1 MKPSFFISFLL
12 GALLYGTA
20 FSSSSFLARFPD
32 VHQDAV
38 VFVAGGDIWSVSTQG
53 GAAVRLTMHDGDE
66 SFPKFSPDGS
76 LIAFTGEYDGNA
88 DVYVMNRF
96 GGDIRRVTFH
106 PDYDEVVGWHE
117 GKNKIIFRSSRFS
130 ATRSSQLYLIN
141 ADGSGLEQVPLP
153 QAVQGCFSPDGTKIA
168 YNKVARENR
177 TWKRYKGGLA
187 QEIHVYDFTRKS
199 ERNIT
204 NFRGTDRIPMWIKDK
219 IYFSSDR
226 DGVLNIWC
234 YDTNTDAIEQITRHK
249 TYDVRRPS
257 MGGGQIVYEVGGD
270 LYLLDVGSKQSKK
283 IALEI
288 LSDAPETR
296 PYLKNLNEQV
306 TGIACSPDGQ
316 KALLTA
322 RGEIFTLP
330 RKEGITRNLTKSS
343 GARDKDAVWSPDGKT
358 IAWFSDQDGEYNLY
372 LAAADGETPA
382 QKITDFKNGYRHSL
396 RWSPDNKKLAYTD
409 QTLTLYFIDILSKK
423 ITKVDKAEF
432 ENMDISLDLKDIYDF
447 SWSPDSRFLAYAKMD
462 ESWVN
467 KLYIHNLE
475 TGRSQCISD
484 GAFNDFH
491 PVFTPDGEHLL
502 FVSNR
507 RFDPTFCDFEWEM
520 VFKNSAGIYSYT
532 LRKEGLA
539 LLPILPLK
547 DEGDPEAA
555 AQKMEKSGPLVIRI
569 DFDGLNQRI
578 EALPLPR
585 GNYRHLSADHE
596 QVYYLNKETGDFN
609 RFEFRERGPMN
620 LCVFN
625 FKDKK
630 ASKIIEDIHTY
641 CLSTDGKT
649 IIYKKDLEVG
659 LLEASARDS
668 KGEAVSLAG
677 LKMMLEPR
685 KEWRQIFN
693 ESWRFERDFYYQ
705 PNMHGLDWPAMKIKY
720 GKMLER
726 AMCRSDVQFV
736 IGELIGELNTSHTY
750 VYGGDQKRKAESINT
765 GLLGAD
771 YSVDEVT
778 QLYRFAKIYR
788 HQDWNNETMAP
799 LLGPGQQI
807 REGDYLLKV
816 NGELVSAKRNIYS
829 YFVDL
834 AGKPTELVV
843 NDKPSQT
850 GARTVVVQPISSERG
865 LRYIDWVERNREY
878 VAAASN
884 GQLGY
889 MHLPDTYTGS
899 AALFPRYY
907 YAQTNKAGIIVDGR
921 FNGGGLDPDIFLQ
934 RLDKKPLSYWT
945 RRHSHDQ
952 ATPWFSNQAHL
963 VCLTN
968 REAGSGGDELPY
980 LFRLKGM
987 GPVIGTRTWGGL
999 VGVSMFISM
1008 IDGGGLTAPDYRI
1021 YNGEGKWVVENE
1033 GVTPDIEIDLDPA
1046 DYGSGRDAQLDKA
1059 IEVLMKKIKEEPRI
1073 WPVHEPFPVDDGKM

>member
-1 MKPSFFISFLL
+1 MKPSFSISFLL
-12 GALLYGTA
+12 GALLCGTA
-20 FSSSSFLARFPD
+20 LAASPFLARFPD

-53 GAAVRLTMHDGDE
+53 GAAVRLTMHDGNE

-117 GKNKIIFRSSRFS
+117 GKSKIIFRSSRFS
-130 ATRSSQLYLIN
+130 GTRSSQLYLIH

-153 QAVQGCFSPDGTKIA
+153 QAVQGSFSPDGAKIA

-177 TWKRYKGGLA
+177 TWKRYRGGLA
-187 QEIHVYDFTRKS
+187 QEIYVYDFTRKS

-204 NFRGTDRIPMWIKDK
+204 NFRGTDRIPMWIGDK

-226 DGVLNIWC
+226 DGVLNIWS
-234 YDTNTDAIEQITRHK
+234 YDTRTEIIEQVTSHK
-249 TYDVRRPS
+249 EYDVRRPS
-257 MGGGQIVYEVGGD
+257 MGGEQIVYEVGGE
-270 LYLLDVGSKQSKK
+270 LYLLDVVSKQSRG
-283 IALEI
+283 IPLEI

-296 PYLKNLNEQV
+296 PYLKGVEEQV

-316 KALLTA
+316 TALLTA

-343 GARDKDAVWSPDGKT
+343 GARDKDAAWSPDGKT
-358 IAWFSDQDGEYNLY
+358 IAFFSDRDGEYNLY
-372 LAAADGETPA
+372 LIAGDGETPA
-382 QKITDFKNGYRHSL
+382 QKLTDFKSGYRHSL
-396 RWSPDNKKLAYTD
+396 RWSPDSKKLAYTD
-409 QTLTLYFIDILSKK
+409 QTLTLYFIDVASKK
-423 ITKVDKAEF
+423 ITQVDSAEF
-432 ENMDISLDLKDIYDF
+432 ENVDISLDHKDIYDF
-447 SWSPDSRFLAYAKMD
+447 SWSPDSRFIAYARMD

-467 KLYIHNLE
+467 KLYIYNLA

-502 FVSNR
+502 FISNR

-520 VFKNSAGIYSYT
+520 VFKKNAGIYSYT
-532 LRKEGLA
+532 LRKEGPA
-539 LLPILPLK
+539 LLPILPVK
-547 DEGDPEAA
+547 DKADAEGA
-555 AQKMEKSGPLVIRI
+555 AQKPDKSGPLVMRI

-578 EALPLPR
+578 EVLPVPR

-596 QVYYLNKETGDFN
+596 QVYYLNKAEGDFN

-620 LCVFN
+620 LYLFN
-625 FKDKK
+625 FKDRKE
-630 ASKIIEDIHTY
+630 SKIIEGIQTY
-641 CLSTDGKT
+641 RLSADGKT

-659 LLEASARDS
+659 MLEASARDS
-668 KGEAVSLAG
+668 KGEGISLAG
-677 LKMMLEPR
+677 LKMVLEPR
-685 KEWRQIFN
+685 NEWRQIFN
-693 ESWRFERDFYYQ
+693 EAWRFERDFYYQ

-720 GKMLER
+720 GNMLER
-726 AMCRSDVQFV
+726 ATCRSDVQFV

-750 VYGGDQKRKAESINT
+750 VYGGEQKRKAESIQA

-771 YSVDEVT
+771 YSVDEVA

-788 HQDWNNETMAP
+788 QQDWNSETLAP
-799 LLGPGQQI
+799 LLGPGQRV

-816 NGELVSAKRNIYS
+816 NGEAVSAKRNIYS

-834 AGKPTELVV
+834 AGKPAELVV
-843 NDKPSQT
+843 NDKPT
-850 GARTVVVQPISSERG
+850 LAGARTVVVKPVSSERG
-865 LRYIDWVERNREY
+865 LRYIDWVEQNREY
-878 VAAASN
+878 VAAASK

-889 MHLPDTYTGS
+889 IHLPDTYTGS

-907 YAQTNKAGIIVDGR
+907 YSQTNKAGIIVDGR

-945 RRHSHDQ
+945 RRYSHDQ
-952 ATPWFSNQAHL
+952 ATPWLSNHAHL

-987 GPVIGTRTWGGL
+987 GAVIGTRTWGGL

-1021 YNGEGKWVVENE
+1021 YDGEGKWVVENE
-1033 GVTPDIEIDLDPA
+1033 GITPDIEIDLDPA

-1059 IEVLMKKIKEEPRI
+1059 IEVLLNKIREEPGT
-1073 WPVHEPFPVDDGKM
+1073 WPVHDPFPVDDGKM